1 MAWWWCFP
9 PTPPTHFPS
18 LLGDYSQMGLGW
30 RVNLN
35 EIFQVSGSDE
45 QNLWVALLA
54 AAAHLSAYLFPSDFS
69 SFFFFFSPQCPPLKK
84 IDVAGNGEGINM
96 NNKLFLHVW
105 SYRPIILAL

>member
-1 MAWWWCFP
+1 M
-9 PTPPTHFPS
+9 
-18 LLGDYSQMGLGW
+18 
-30 RVNLN
+30 NLK
-35 EIFQVSGSDE
+35 EIFQVSGSDK

-69 SFFFFFSPQCPPLKK
+69 SFCFFSPQCPPLKK